1 MYTMLLRRQLPFI
14 INPPRLQEDD
24 SEWQAVAEQEEEV
37 EKEKE
42 RQEEKEKGKRE
53 DEVA

>member
-1 MYTMLLRRQLPFI
+1 MYTMLLRRELPFV
-14 INPPRLQEDD
+14 INTPWLQEDD